1 MHVTP
6 RLQIIWHERSAVS
19 PFRKIRFFQLTQ
31 IGTEYKLFSD
41 RLEKDRDNPMFLL
54 LISIKNISNNISTM
68 QMQLSLSLSLPTK
81 PKTHLQTSLN
91 LQNLTLFLSNPLSRH
106 LPNLKPLLLPL
117 FIHFPYPHTS
127 KYLQSIR
134 QLLLL
139 PPTTTR

>member
-68 QMQLSLSLSLPTK
+68 QMQLSLSLSPHKTKNSPSNLPK
-81 PKTHLQTSLN
+81 P
-91 LQNLTLFLSNPLSRH
+91 
-106 LPNLKPLLLPL
+106 
-117 FIHFPYPHTS
+117 S
-127 KYLQSIR
+127 KSYSFS
-134 QLLLL
+134 
-139 PPTTTR
+139 